1 MQFLILISVFKK
13 SRYAYAPVLIMVHI
27 YILNLSGL
35 RMGDLKALGRM
46 TDARMKEIQKEKDAK
61 KRVKPDR
68 PEKVYQ
74 PRI

>member
-1 MQFLILISVFKK
+1 
-13 SRYAYAPVLIMVHI
+13 
-27 YILNLSGL
+27 
-35 RMGDLKALGRM
+35 MGDLKALGRM